1 MPNRVL
7 RDWTTSEA
15 IDKLSLGAEVF
26 FTRLIMKA
34 DDFGNYT
41 ANEKLL
47 KAALFPLREAPSI
60 GAWLIECVKV
70 GIIKKYS
77 IEGKDYLNIPN
88 FGQRLRAM
96 KSQYPDISQSDDG
109 HLSVNGRPETKGNEG
124 KRNEDEKNGTK
135 ILGLKSD
142 NYIIIHPKE
151 LHSTKYRIQG
161 VDGLKEF
168 IEMNGSIF
176 NHEELMGKYLMLR
189 KGKKMNDFQHL
200 WNDYNLFVEK
210 QFA

>member
-1 MPNRVL
+1 M
-7 RDWTTSEA
+7 
-15 IDKLSLGAEVF
+15 
-26 FTRLIMKA
+26 
-34 DDFGNYT
+34 
-41 ANEKLL
+41 
-47 KAALFPLREAPSI
+47 
-60 GAWLIECVKV
+60 
-70 GIIKKYS
+70 
-77 IEGKDYLNIPN
+77 
-88 FGQRLRAM
+88 
-96 KSQYPDISQSDDG
+96 
-109 HLSVNGRPETKGNEG
+109 
-124 KRNEDEKNGTK
+124 
-135 ILGLKSD
+135 KSD

-200 WNDYNLFVEK
+200 WNDYNLFIEK